1 MYKKKLKSG
10 RQYPPSI
17 RLLLKGNHENG
28 INSYQIS
35 GAADS

>member
-1 MYKKKLKSG
+1 MYKKKLNPAG
-10 RQYPPSI
+10 SI

>member
-10 RQYPPSI
+10 RQYPPAVEG
-17 RLLLKGNHENG
+17 KGNHENG